1 MLSNS
6 NSNCDK
12 LTNGLISH
20 HSYTLISAHNLM
32 NGVKLLKLRNPWGNG
47 EWTGAWSDKWTG
59 WTPELKSEL
68 QVVEADDGQFFIALE
83 DFLTHFCLTIIAVWQ
98 EKEVSH
104 CEARYSNERTAY
116 FSFTLMKSI
125 DL

>member
-1 MLSNS
+1 
-6 NSNCDK
+6 
-12 LTNGLISH
+12 
-20 HSYTLISAHNLM
+20 M
-32 NGVKLLKLRNPWGNG
+32 NGVKLLKLRNPWGDH

-59 WTPELKSEL
+59 WTPELKTEL
-68 QVVEADDGQFFIALE
+68 QEVDSDDGQFFIALE
-83 DFLTHFCLTIIAVWQ
+83 DYLTHFRSTTIAVWQ